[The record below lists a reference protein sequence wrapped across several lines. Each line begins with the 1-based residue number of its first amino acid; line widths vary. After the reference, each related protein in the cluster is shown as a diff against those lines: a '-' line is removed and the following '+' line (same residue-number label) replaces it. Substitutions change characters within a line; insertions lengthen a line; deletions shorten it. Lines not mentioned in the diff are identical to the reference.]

1 MESQTEIEKLK
12 NYADAELKPLTIIIG
27 KNPVELSLLL
37 RRLWA
42 SAAANDAAY
51 LPAGRA
57 CMVDVNRLK
66 LTKSAEL
73 LLRDLNIELYV
84 TPTAL
89 YVKTLSKSFE
99 LACAPPSIKE
109 VVAAVLALSSGDF
122 RLVFIEEP
130 EAHLHPSAQRLMAR
144 AIAEAVNSGKY
155 VALTTHSDYLISELN
170 NLIALSNAPN
180 VVKKL
185 GYRDVEV
192 LRPEAVAA
200 YLVKIEDGRAVV
212 ERLEVDYTGIPEDE
226 FAKVAEDIL
235 RTRNELY

>member
-1 MESQTEIEKLK
+1 MENPKIKLENFDIELR
-12 NYADAELKPLTIIIG
+12 PLTVLIG
-27 KNPVELSLLL
+27 NHPTENSLLL
-37 RRLWA
+37 SYLWA
-42 SAAANDAAY
+42 SATDDAVF
-51 LPAGRA
+51 LPASRT
-57 CMVDVNRLK
+57 CHLYSFPRLR
-66 LTKSAEL
+66 LTRSAEL
-73 LLRDLNIELYV
+73 LLRGVGIELYV
-84 TPTAL
+84 TPSTV
-89 YVKTLSKSFE
+89 YVKTSSGKRFE
-99 LACAPPSIKE
+99 LMHAPLIIKE
-109 VVAAVLALSSGDF
+109 IVATVLALSSKEF
-122 RLVFIEEP
+122 RYVFIEEP

-200 YLVKIEDGRAVV
+200 YLVKTEDGRAVV